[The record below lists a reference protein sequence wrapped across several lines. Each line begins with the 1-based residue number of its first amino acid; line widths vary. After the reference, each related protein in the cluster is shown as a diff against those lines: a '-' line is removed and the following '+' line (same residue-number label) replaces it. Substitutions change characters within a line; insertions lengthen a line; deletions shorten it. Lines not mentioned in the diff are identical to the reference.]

1 MVWRPPPGCGRSF
14 LIFNRES
21 HSALVVLAGIC
32 AIRSETS
39 APLGRPALLP
49 EVPAPRPV
57 RERLEP
63 GDPAAG
69 GARDL
74 DRSGAAAPAA
84 RDLLGGGR
92 ERGAERRRG
101 RVVD

>member
-1 MVWRPPPGCGRSF
+1 MIWRHPPGGGRSCSCC
-14 LIFNRES
+14 NRES

-63 GDPAAG
+63 GDADAV

-74 DRSGAAAPAA
+74 DPVGAAAPAA

-101 RVVD
+101 RVV